1 MKITKRQL
9 RRLIKEEALNEFFG
23 GKKKKEKIAKATQEL
38 QKAALDYINDFSSSK
53 VGPFLKKGDPRGP
66 YNVKGWE
73 DPEGE
78 YYSQVIQQDL
88 TDNDLAHVPRMDDEQ
103 HEEMKKHHEVLEN
116 IKETWESATGKQ
128 ADNDNSPFDVR
139 YVAKAL
145 AIPGLYL
152 DSNGDEV
159 NEDKNMKITK
169 RQLKRII
176 KEEKS
181 KFLNEQ
187 YVSQSVL
194 ENLNDAMQAVYN
206 EVARNSSMDD
216 EDPEV
221 IASGIVN
228 DEVQGWMD
236 SLGMLD
242 EQGDY

>member
-1 MKITKRQL
+1 
-9 RRLIKEEALNEFFG
+9 
-23 GKKKKEKIAKATQEL
+23 
-38 QKAALDYINDFSSSK
+38 
-53 VGPFLKKGDPRGP
+53 
-66 YNVKGWE
+66 
-73 DPEGE
+73 
-78 YYSQVIQQDL
+78 
-88 TDNDLAHVPRMDDEQ
+88 
-103 HEEMKKHHEVLEN
+103 
-116 IKETWESATGKQ
+116 
-128 ADNDNSPFDVR
+128 
-139 YVAKAL
+139 
-145 AIPGLYL
+145 
-152 DSNGDEV
+152 
-159 NEDKNMKITK
+159 MKITK